1 MPKHPSIP
9 EYNASATS
17 AISCL
22 IGALAPVSLRSV
34 KTSRLWLISGIA
46 AFLAVVIG
54 ISAAVATANAPAPSP
69 TASATASA
77 TPASDPSPTATP
89 SPRPTATNGAFEPT
103 CETTATADFL
113 ALMAT
118 QGWTSLD
125 TSQDAGGVRPFDDFL
140 DGTPDITTTCRW
152 AADPSAA
159 GTGAIDLAW
168 TVVPAE
174 AIADFVQR
182 STEAGAVMTTAPEGT
197 YLEVTG
203 GGAYLF
209 TELDARWG
217 QTRANLA
224 YIKAPHE

>member
-22 IGALAPVSLRSV
+22 IGAPAPVSLGSV

-54 ISAAVATANAPAPSP
+54 ISAAIAIANAPAPAP

-77 TPASDPSPTATP
+77 TPVPDPSPTASPAP
-89 SPRPTATNGAFEPT
+89 SPTATNGAFEPT

-113 ALMAT
+113 ALMTT

-125 TSQDAGGVRPFDDFL
+125 TSRDPSGVRPFDEFL

-152 AADPSAA
+152 AADPTAS
-159 GTGAIDLAW
+159 TTDAIDLGW
-168 TVVPAE
+168 TILPAE
-174 AIADFVQR
+174 AIADFIQR
-182 STEAGAVMTTAPEGT
+182 STEAGGVMTTASEGT
-197 YLEVTG
+197 YLEPPG

-209 TELDARWG
+209 TEFDARWA